1 MGLKN
6 IFLISALVLFF
17 TGCSTT
23 PAKRQG
29 QKAPPAAIKLFNAI
43 QSDINSNKKP
53 QALKKIE
60 KLIHDYP
67 ETELAQDVRIV
78 RGEIYF
84 KSGKYEPA
92 YDSFISVV
100 KSEISTP
107 REIEALYWAARSLNS
122 LGRWD
127 EASQLLNQGVSRTDV
142 PKPVLAQM
150 YELKSEVHRQLGDKV
165 EMLRYIIKLEEITD
179 DVVKKEQYRARAFTM
194 VETSLDIKQLDFV
207 ASQPDFRFLRPQAL
221 YSLGVY
227 YIEDHD
233 YSRARDYFLN
243 IVDLFPQSPLVDKS
257 RSYLDQINARRIVD
271 PKTVG
276 VVVPLTGKYAQVG
289 KKTLMGLQ
297 LGLGVYGKQKS
308 DLKLAVIDSEGNP
321 DSARR
326 AVERLVTEDHAIAI
340 VGSASSKTALA
351 IASKADELGVP
362 SIDLSQKTGIS
373 EVGESVFRNSVTSEM
388 YVRELVR
395 VAMEEFNI
403 NRFAIMY
410 PNDPYGVEY
419 ANIFWNEVTRRGGQ
433 INGAQPYPRN
443 EKDFKGQV
451 QRLVGTFYIDDR
463 MEEYKLRLKEWEKKQ
478 KRVSQRNLPPEDILP
493 PLVDFEALFIPDDTV
508 ALGQVAS
515 MLKYNDVGGI
525 RLLGTNLWNKPSE
538 FFARGQT
545 FAESSLFVDAFTPSE
560 NELKKNEF
568 YQEFNRVFGQKPTV
582 FEIQAYDT
590 GKIIRQ
596 ILDRGA
602 DSRASVIGSL
612 RDGKD
617 FPGVFGPLQVGKN
630 REITRHVVAFTG
642 NNGQI
647 QPVLPSRKP

>member
-1 MGLKN
+1 MEK
-6 IFLISALVLFF
+6 IKRIAAFLVLFVI
-17 TGCSTT
+17 GCSSVPSKQ
-23 PAKRQG
+23 PA
-29 QKAPPAAIKLFNAI
+29 QKAPPAAIKLYNAI
-43 QSDINSNKKP
+43 QADIAANAKP
-53 QALKKIE
+53 KALKKIE

-67 ETELAQDVRIV
+67 QTDVALDARIV

-84 KSGKYEPA
+84 KSAKYEPA

-100 KSEISTP
+100 KSELSTP
-107 REIEALYWAARSLNS
+107 REMEALYWAARSLNS

-127 EASQLLNQGVSRTDV
+127 EASQLLNQGLERTDIQ
-142 PKPVLAQM
+142 KPVLTSM
-150 YELKSEVHRQLGDKV
+150 YDLKVEVHRQLGDKT
-165 EMLRYIIKLEEITD
+165 EMLRYIVKLEELTD
-179 DVVKKEQYRARAFTM
+179 DTVKKEQLRSRAFAM
-194 VETSLDIKQLDFV
+194 VDSSLDIKQLDFI

-243 IVDLFPQSPLVDKS
+243 IVDLFPQSLLVEKA

-271 PKTVG
+271 AKTIG

-297 LGLGVYGKQKS
+297 LGLGIYGKQKS
-308 DLKLAVIDSEGNP
+308 DYRLAVIDSEGNP

-395 VAMEEFNI
+395 VAMEDYNI
-403 NRFAIMY
+403 NRFAILY

-419 ANIFWNEVTRRGGQ
+419 ANIFWDEVTRRGGQ

-443 EKDFKGQV
+443 ERDFKGQI
-451 QRLVGTFYIDDR
+451 QRLVGTFYIEDR
-463 MEEYKLRLKEWEKKQ
+463 IEEYKLRLKEWEKKQ
-478 KRVSQRNLPPEDILP
+478 KRVSQRNLPPEDIIP
-493 PLVDFEALFIPDDTV
+493 PLVDFEALFIPDDTL

-538 FFARGQT
+538 FFVRGQT

-560 NELKKNEF
+560 NEIKKNPF
-568 YQEFNRVFGQKPTV
+568 YEEFNKVFGQKPTV

-590 GKIIRQ
+590 GRILRHV
-596 ILDRGA
+596 LDRGA
-602 DSRASVIGSL
+602 DSRTGVIASL
-612 RDGKD
+612 REAKD
-617 FPGVFGPLQVGKN
+617 LPGAFGPLAVGKN
-630 REITRHVVAFTG
+630 REISRPVVAFTG

>member
-1 MGLKN
+1 MKTL
-6 IFLISALVLFF
+6 FLISVLVVFF
-17 TGCSTT
+17 FVGCSTT
-23 PAKRQG
+23 PTKRPPM
-29 QKAPPAAIKLFNAI
+29 KAPPSAIKLYNAV
-43 QSDINSNKKP
+43 QADIAANKKSN
-53 QALKKIE
+53 ALKKIE
-60 KLIHDYP
+60 RLLKEFP
-67 ETELAQDVRIV
+67 ETDVALDARIV
-78 RGEIYF
+78 KGEIYF
-84 KSGKYEPA
+84 KAGKFESA

-107 REIEALYWAARSLNS
+107 REMEALYWASRSLNS

-127 EASQLLNQGVSRTDV
+127 ESSNLLNQGISRTDIS
-142 PKPVLAQM
+142 KNILALM
-150 YELKSEVHRQLGDKV
+150 YELKAEVHRQLGDKT
-165 EMLRYIIKLEEITD
+165 ETLRYIIKLEEITD
-179 DVVKKEQYRARAFTM
+179 DLAKKEHYRTRAYAM
-194 VETSLDIKQLDFV
+194 VDTSLDIKQLDYI
-207 ASQPDFRFLRPQAL
+207 ASQPDFRFLRAQA
-221 YSLGVY
+221 YYNLGVY

-243 IVDLFPQSPLVDKS
+243 IVDLFPQNPLVEKS
-257 RSYLDQINARRIVD
+257 KNYLDQINARRIVD
-271 PKTVG
+271 SKTVG
-276 VVVPLTGKYAQVG
+276 VVIPLTGKYAQVG

-297 LGLGVYGKQKS
+297 LGLGIYGKQKS
-308 DLKLAVIDSEGNP
+308 DYKLAVIDSEGNP

-373 EVGESVFRNSVTSEM
+373 EVGETVFRNSVTSEM

-403 NRFAIMY
+403 NRFAMLY
-410 PNDPYGVEY
+410 PNDAYGVEY
-419 ANIFWNEVTRRGGQ
+419 ANIFWNEVTKRGGQ

-451 QRLVGTFYIDDR
+451 QRLVGTFYIEDR

-478 KRVSQRNLPPEDILP
+478 KRVSQRNLPPEDLLP
-493 PLVDFEALFIPDDTV
+493 PLVDFEALFIPDDTI
-508 ALGQVAS
+508 ALGQIAS

-545 FAESSLFVDAFTPSE
+545 FAENSLFVDAYTPAESD
-560 NELKKNEF
+560 LKSNPF
-568 YQEFNRVFGQKPTV
+568 YQEFAKVFGQKPTV

-590 GKIIRQ
+590 GKILRQ
-596 ILDRGA
+596 ILDRGTE
-602 DSRASVIGSL
+602 SRTGVISYL
-612 RDGKD
+612 KDGKEL
-617 FPGVFGPLQVGKN
+617 PGIFGPLSVGRN
-630 REITRHVVAFTG
+630 REIGRHVVAFTG

-647 QPVLPSRKP
+647 QMVTPTRKP